1 MPKAAK
7 PYSIYLRGTITIVGS
22 SYSLILA
29 LLQGWAEHC
38 LRKRITFTV
47 LAVSREY
54 GNLLK
59 GLGLRWPC
67 RKVLGKT

>member
-1 MPKAAK
+1 M
-7 PYSIYLRGTITIVGS
+7 GS
-22 SYSLILA
+22 SYSLIVP
-29 LLQGWAEHC
+29 LLQGWAENR

-47 LAVSREY
+47 LAVSREH
-54 GNLLK
+54 GNLLE